1 MKWERAG
8 RQPFELTAGSLLGY
22 DMTPTDIVNISRPLS
37 EMARLQPDTP
47 AIIFPRK
54 ARTLTFQE
62 LDQDSNRMATGLV
75 RIGIGRGMKTAL
87 LVPPSPELFALTFAL
102 FKVGAVP
109 VFIDPGIGARN
120 MKGCLAEAEPEA
132 FIGIPKA
139 HLARRLLGWG
149 RSSIRITVVVGGGAF
164 WGGVPLTQVCSQE
177 IGDLPFAPADTLR
190 SDPAAVLFTSGSTGP
205 PKGAVYSHGTFAA
218 QIDALREL
226 YDIRPGEIDLPTFP
240 LFALFAPAL
249 GMTALLPQMDFTRP
263 GSVDPRQIIGPA
275 GQYSATTMFGS
286 PALLNRVGRYAAPRN
301 ITLPH
306 LKRVISAGA
315 PVSAAVLERFSAL
328 LPPDAEIFTPY
339 GATEAL
345 PVSSIGSREVLSET
359 GAMTGEGHGVCVG
372 RPVASISLAIIPVSD
387 APIAEWN
394 DDLALPTWEVGE
406 IAVRGPQVSSSYLN
420 RPEATR
426 LAKIPDPAGGVWH
439 RMGDV
444 GYRDNSGRI
453 WFCGRKAHRV
463 QTSQGALYTI
473 PVEGVFNT
481 HPAVF
486 RTALVGL
493 GLKGSQQPVL
503 CVELET
509 KTATPAQERIRRE
522 LLELGSRYP
531 HTRNIRQI
539 LFHPAFPVDIRHNAK
554 IFREKLAVWAQDK
567 LS

>member
-1 MKWERAG
+1 MPNAK
-8 RQPFELTAGSLLGY
+8 
-22 DMTPTDIVNISRPLS
+22 IVNISRPLT

-47 AIIFPRK
+47 AIIFPQK
-54 ARTLTFQE
+54 GRTLTFRE
-62 LDQDSNRMATGLV
+62 LDQESNRIAAGLMRTG
-75 RIGIGRGMKTAL
+75 IIRGMKTAL

-102 FKVGAVP
+102 FKIGAVP

-149 RSSIRITVVVGGGAF
+149 RGSIRITVVVGGGSL
-164 WGGVPLTQVCSQE
+164 WGGVPLTKVRSQE
-177 IGDLPFAPADTLR
+177 IGDLPFAAAATLCD
-190 SDPAAVLFTSGSTGP
+190 DPAAILFTSGSTGP
-205 PKGAVYSHGTFAA
+205 PKGAIYTHGTFAA
-218 QIDALREL
+218 QVEALREL

-249 GMTALLPQMDFTRP
+249 GMTALIPQMDFTRP
-263 GSVDPRQIIGPA
+263 GSVDPRQILNLA
-275 GQYSATTMFGS
+275 DHYSATSMFGS
-286 PALLNRVGRYAAPRN
+286 PALLNRVGRYAEKHR
-301 ITLPH
+301 IKLPG

-315 PVSAAVLERFSAL
+315 PVPAATLERFAAL
-328 LPPDAEIFTPY
+328 LSADAEIFTPY

-345 PVSSIGSREVLSET
+345 PVCSIGSREVLGET

-372 RPVASISLAIIPVSD
+372 LPVNSITLAIIPISD
-387 APIAEWN
+387 TPIESWS
-394 DDLALPTWEVGE
+394 DDLRLPTWEVGE
-406 IAVRGPQVSSSYLN
+406 IAVRGPQVSRAYLN

-426 LAKIPDPAGGVWH
+426 QAKIPDPEGGVWH

-444 GYRDNSGRI
+444 GYLDAAGRV

-463 QTSQGALYTI
+463 VTSKAVLYTI
-473 PVEGVFNT
+473 PAEGVFNT

-486 RTALVGL
+486 RTALVGV
-493 GLKGSQQPVL
+493 GRMGSQQPVL
-503 CVELET
+503 CVELEA
-509 KTATPAQERIRRE
+509 KTAKPEQERIRRE

-554 IFREKLAVWAQDK
+554 IFREKLAVWAGEQRP
-567 LS
+567 

>member
-1 MKWERAG
+1 M
-8 RQPFELTAGSLLGY
+8 LLILGY
-22 DMTPTDIVNISRPLS
+22 DMTSTKIVNISRPLTD
-37 EMARLQPDTP
+37 MARLQPDTP
-47 AIIFPRK
+47 AIIFPQK
-54 ARTLTFQE
+54 GRTLTFRE
-62 LDQDSNRMATGLV
+62 LDLESNRIAAGLM
-75 RIGIGRGMKTAL
+75 RLGIGRGMRTAL
-87 LVPPSPELFALTFAL
+87 LVPPSPELFALTCAL

-149 RSSIRITVVVGGGAF
+149 RASIRLTVVVGGGSL
-164 WGGVPLTQVCSQE
+164 WGGVPLTEVTRRQ
-177 IGDLPFAPADTLR
+177 IGDLPFVPADTLCD
-190 SDPAAVLFTSGSTGP
+190 DPAAILFTSGSTGP
-205 PKGAVYSHGTFAA
+205 PKGAVYTHGTFAA
-218 QIDALREL
+218 QVAALREL

-249 GMTALLPQMDFTRP
+249 GMTALIPQMDFTRP
-263 GSVDPRQIIGPA
+263 GTVDPRQILGPA
-275 GQYSATTMFGS
+275 AEYSATTMFGS
-286 PALLNRVGRYAAPRN
+286 PALLNRVGRYAEKHD
-301 ITLPH
+301 IKLTG

-315 PVSAAVLERFSAL
+315 PVPAAVLKRFAAQ
-328 LPPDAEIFTPY
+328 LPDDAEIFTPY

-345 PVSSIGSREVLSET
+345 PVSSIGSREVLGET
-359 GAMTGEGHGVCVG
+359 GAMTGDGHGVCVG
-372 RPVASISLAIIPVSD
+372 LPVASITLAIIAVSD
-387 APIAEWN
+387 APVEVWS

-406 IAVRGPQVSSSYLN
+406 IAVRGPQVSRAYLN

-426 LAKIPDPAGGVWH
+426 MAKIPDPDGGVWH

-444 GYRDNSGRI
+444 GYLDADGRI

-463 QTSQGALYTI
+463 VTSKAVLYTI
-473 PVEGVFNT
+473 PVEGIFNT

-486 RTALVGL
+486 RTALVGV
-493 GLKGSQQPVL
+493 GRMGSQQPVL

-509 KTATPAQERIRRE
+509 KTTKSDQELIRRE

-531 HTRNIRQI
+531 HTKNIRQI

-554 IFREKLAVWAQDK
+554 IFREKLAVWAGEK